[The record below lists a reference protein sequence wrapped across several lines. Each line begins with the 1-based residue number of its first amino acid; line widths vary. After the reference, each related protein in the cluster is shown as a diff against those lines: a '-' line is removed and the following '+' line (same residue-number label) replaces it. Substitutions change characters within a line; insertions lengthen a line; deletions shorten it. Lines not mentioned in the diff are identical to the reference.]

1 MMMILTANKIQQEVE
16 AGRIEI
22 SPFNPKQLGP
32 NSYDV
37 TLSNII
43 KVYSNV
49 PLDMKN
55 PNPTRE
61 IIIPEEGFVLQ
72 PNTLYLATT
81 NEKVGSDFFLP
92 MLVGRSSLAR
102 LGITAEIS
110 AGFGDLGFKT
120 NWTLELSC
128 IHSVRVYPN
137 VKIAQIY
144 FNEVSG
150 DITKLYTGKYV
161 NQEAPTE
168 SQLYKDF
175 K

>member
-1 MMMILTANKIQQEVE
+1 MILTANKIQKEVE

-22 SPFNPKQLGP
+22 TPFNPKQLGP

-37 TLSNII
+37 TLSNIL
-43 KVYSNV
+43 KTYVGS
-49 PLDMKN
+49 PLDMKQ
-55 PNPTRE
+55 PNETRE

-81 NEKVGSDFFLP
+81 NEKIGSDFFLP

-128 IHSVRVYPN
+128 IHSVRIYPN

>member
-1 MMMILTANKIQQEVE
+1 MILTAAKIKQEVE
-16 AGRIEI
+16 NGNII
-22 SPFNPKQLGP
+22 VTPFNEAQIGP

-37 TLSNII
+37 TLSNILKTYAI
-43 KVYSNV
+43 T
-49 PLDMKN
+49 PLDMRK
-55 PNPTRE
+55 PNETRE
-61 IIIPEEGFVLQ
+61 IIIPEEGFILQ
-72 PNTLYLATT
+72 PNTLYLAST
-81 NEKVGSDFFLP
+81 NEKIGSDFYLP
-92 MLVGRSSLAR
+92 ILVGRSSLAR

-128 IHSVRVYPN
+128 LHPVRIYPN

-150 DITKLYTGKYV
+150 NVDKLYTGKYID
-161 NQEAPTE
+161 QTTPTE

>member
-1 MMMILTANKIQQEVE
+1 MILTADKLKQEIASGKILV
-16 AGRIEI
+16 
-22 SPFNPKQLGP
+22 SPFNEAQIGP

-37 TLSNII
+37 TI
-43 KVYSNV
+43 SNV
-49 PLDMKN
+49 LKTYAMTPLDMRSKN
-55 PNPTRE
+55 ETRE

-72 PNTLYLATT
+72 PNTLYLAST
-81 NEKVGSDFFLP
+81 NEKIGSDFYLP
-92 MLVGRSSLAR
+92 ILVGRSSLAR

-128 IHSVRVYPN
+128 IHPVRIYPN
-137 VKIAQIY
+137 IKVAQIY

-150 DITKLYTGKYV
+150 DITKHYTGKYV
-161 NQEAPTE
+161 DQTSPTE